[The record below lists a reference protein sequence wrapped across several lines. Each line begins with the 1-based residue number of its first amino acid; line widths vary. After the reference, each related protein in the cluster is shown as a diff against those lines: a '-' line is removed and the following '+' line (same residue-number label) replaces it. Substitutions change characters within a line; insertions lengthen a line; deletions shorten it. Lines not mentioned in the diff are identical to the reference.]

1 MILLNRLLRYGL
13 PKLACVSVSSVV
25 QGPELITL
33 NFSLRLILSVFF
45 SILTK
50 IIYYDDDGSHKTT
63 VNCLGFLEY

>member
-1 MILLNRLLRYGL
+1 MSLLNRLLRYGL

-25 QGPELITL
+25 HGPELITL
-33 NFSLRLILSVFF
+33 NFSLRLILSVF

-63 VNCLGFLEY
+63 VNCLGFMEY